1 VAYYD
6 VAMSYVAEVLQAI
19 PPKVLTG
26 QQSMSLHLY
35 FFHSACI
42 IRLFS
47 NVLILPGNLLCD
59 FVLSRISGDTE
70 GIGASAKAL
79 LALEERGQWD
89 QSRAAEVMT
98 T

>member
-1 VAYYD
+1 VTALLISSR
-6 VAMSYVAEVLQAI
+6 VNQIAVVTCL
-19 PPKVLTG
+19 
-26 QQSMSLHLY
+26 
-35 FFHSACI
+35 
-42 IRLFS
+42 S
-47 NVLILPGNLLCD
+47 NLGNLLCD

-89 QSRAAEVMT
+89 QTRAAEIMT